1 LTWFLEA
8 LSRWGVEPAP
18 DCALCVYL
26 GEQLERAQVEVL
38 ELRLQVVDG
47 PRVRVRELER
57 TVEILNGRLA
67 AHNGSKGNK

>member
-1 LTWFLEA
+1 MTWFLES

-18 DCALCVYL
+18 ECGLCAYL
-26 GEQLERAQVEVL
+26 AVQLERAQVEVM

-47 PRVRVRELER
+47 PRSRVRELER

-67 AHNGSKGNK
+67 AHNGKKG